1 MRRALVVSSV
11 ISSIVLVGCGSAQK
25 CPDPP
30 PPVIV
35 HQTGPAATTSTGA
48 AAPTV
53 PNQPAPGVFKI
64 EVAKDGSLSIEGAAL
79 RGPSELAERARA
91 SAKDRPDLLVV
102 VVAESDTPYGL
113 VYNAYETAKGAGF
126 KNVTIGQ
133 GRVATTAT
141 AQAQRSIPQLVNG
154 DAFPCEV
161 HNHIDDLKNKSAF
174 IAIHVGPDGVA
185 QTVDVLEDP
194 GSGLGDTARQCAM
207 AQKYRPA
214 VDAKGQPTTGV
225 KKLRIFFQEHGH

>member
-1 MRRALVVSSV
+1 MKRALLALSFIAST
-11 ISSIVLVGCGSAQK
+11 GCGSAQK

-48 AAPTV
+48 PAPTV
-53 PNQPAPGVFKI
+53 PNQPAPGTFRI
-64 EVAKDGSLSIEGAAL
+64 EVAKDGSLSIEGTAV
-79 RGPSELAERARA
+79 RGPSELAERART
-91 SAKDRPDLLVV
+91 SARERPDLLVV
-102 VVAESDTPYGL
+102 VSAESDTQYGL
-113 VYNAYETAKGAGF
+113 VYNAYEIAKTAGF
-126 KNVTIGQ
+126 KNVTIAT

-141 AQAQRSIPQLVNG
+141 AKPQQSIPMLVNG

-161 HNHIDDLKNKSAF
+161 TKHIDDLKNKSAF

-194 GSGLGDTARQCAM
+194 GSGLGDIAKQCAM

-214 VDAKGQPTTGV
+214 VDASGKPTTGV
-225 KKLRIFFQEHGH
+225 KKLRLFFQEHR

>member
-1 MRRALVVSSV
+1 MKRALLT
-11 ISSIVLVGCGSAQK
+11 IALLGCGSAQK

-48 AAPTV
+48 
-53 PNQPAPGVFKI
+53 PAPS
-64 EVAKDGSLSIEGAAL
+64 ALSIEGTPVKN
-79 RGPSELAERARA
+79 GGELAERART
-91 SAKDRPDLLVV
+91 SAATRPDLLVIV
-102 VVAESDTPYGL
+102 TAESDTPYGL

-126 KNVTIGQ
+126 KNVTIAQ
-133 GRVATTAT
+133 GRVATA
-141 AQAQRSIPQLVNG
+141 ASAKPQQSIPMLASG
-154 DAFPCEV
+154 DTFPCEV
-161 HNHIDDLKNKSAF
+161 SKHVDDLKNKSAF

-194 GSGLGDTARQCAM
+194 GSGLGDAARVCAM

-214 VDAKGQPTTGV
+214 VDASGKPITGV
-225 KKLRIFFQEHGH
+225 KKLRIFFQAHAH

>member
-1 MRRALVVSSV
+1 MRRALLLAPA
-11 ISSIVLVGCGSAQK
+11 VLVGCGSAQK

-48 AAPTV
+48 PAPSV
-53 PNQPAPGVFKI
+53 PNQPAPGVFRI
-64 EVAKDGSLSIEGAAL
+64 EVAKDGSLSIEGSAL
-79 RGPSELAERARA
+79 KGPGELAERARI

-102 VVAESDTPYGL
+102 VAAESDTQFGL
-113 VYNAYETAKGAGF
+113 VYNAYEIAKTAGF
-126 KNVTIGQ
+126 KNITIAH
-133 GRVATTAT
+133 GRVATTAS
-141 AQAQRSIPQLVNG
+141 AKPQQSIPMLASG
-154 DAFPCEV
+154 DTFPCEV
-161 HNHIDDLKNKSAF
+161 SQHVDDLKNKSAF

-194 GSGLGDTARQCAM
+194 GNGLGDAARQCAL

-214 VDAKGQPTTGV
+214 VDATGKPITGV
-225 KKLRIFFQEHGH
+225 KKLRIFFQEHRH